1 MDGGLLSPVPDRGAQ
16 TPARPWHRHVVSA
29 LDLDQ
34 VFANMPKWQI
44 EHEILS
50 RPQGLS
56 TCAMLLLGDVGLASN
71 RLSGRV
77 RATGGTPDGQLAI
90 GLDIACPPGRQ
101 FGGRSLTRND
111 VLFGYG
117 GAELDYLHPP
127 GFNDLSMILPGTLVE
142 AVLEHR
148 LDEPLNL
155 ARFRTA
161 RVGDAGVLTRPDL
174 WRLFGSLAAV
184 LHGEQP
190 MPETAAAIEQLR
202 AEVLDAV
209 GSLVQRYLEVGGD
222 QSVWHHRR
230 PVAMRAA
237 EFMRANLA
245 EPLTLGAICAA
256 ARASERT
263 VEYAFRDVF
272 GVGAKRYLKILRLN
286 AVRRGLLRRAPESI
300 VIQDLAQDAGL
311 WHMGHFSV
319 DYRGLFGET
328 PSDTLRRR
336 FERDADALSRAL
348 AEDRR

>member
-16 TPARPWHRHVVSA
+16 SAVRAWRRHVVSA
-29 LDLDQ
+29 FDLDQ

-50 RPQGLS
+50 RPQGVS
-56 TCAMLLLGDVGLASN
+56 TCATLLLDDVGLASN

-77 RATGGTPDGQLAI
+77 RATGGTPEGQLAI

-101 FGGRSLTRND
+101 FGGRALTRND

-117 GAELDYLHPP
+117 GAELDYLHPA

-142 AVLEHR
+142 SVLEHR
-148 LDEPLNL
+148 LAAPLDL
-155 ARFRTA
+155 SRFRTA
-161 RVGDAGVLTRPDL
+161 RVGDAGVPTRPDL

-190 MPETAAAIEQLR
+190 MPDSPMAVEHLR
-202 AEVLDAV
+202 AEVLDAI
-209 GSLVQRYLEVGGD
+209 GSLIGRYLDVGGD
-222 QSVWHHRR
+222 EPVWHHRR

-237 EFMRANLA
+237 EYMRANLGEA
-245 EPLTLGAICAA
+245 MTLDGICAA

-272 GVGAKRYLKILRLN
+272 GVGAKRYLKLLRLN
-286 AVRRGLLRRAPESI
+286 AVRRQLLRRAPEAI
-300 VIQDLAQDAGL
+300 VIQDLAQDAGF
-311 WHMGHFSV
+311 WHMGHFSA
-319 DYRGLFGET
+319 DYRRLFGET
-328 PSDTLRRR
+328 PSDTLRLR
-336 FERDADALSRAL
+336 FERDTAALSRAL
-348 AEDRR
+348 PADRR